1 MHAGY
6 WHWQEFQ
13 SQYKNKRIIYVVQNN
28 VEHHDH
34 HWYEWRKKKSK
45 NIFERFFINFKSNCL
60 IQIEFSV
67 CSQWRIKSNRLAISL
82 NMHEYMAACDA
93 AIYWTLNRTIINNNA
108 IYIYMLST
116 PSIVYIIYKYCTL
129 NTKRL
134 STNRDTSHMPL
145 AARQCYGVMHT
156 FTTTYAC
163 AYGCVPKH
171 THTHIC
177 ACAWYWYIVSHTLS
191 AIASLLWI
199 NRNCQQQQYLLF
211 FFLVF
216 LFIRRSSHSLVCV
229 LYNNNNNNL
238 YKYCPHCVCVCFVC
252 AATNERIPHNTVS
265 RQCRKTDIMNI
276 KK

>member
-67 CSQWRIKSNRLAISL
+67 CFQWRIKSNRLAISL

-171 THTHIC
+171 IHTHMC
-177 ACAWYWYIVSHTLS
+177 LCVVLVYCVSHTVSHRLASVNQPQLS
-191 AIASLLWI
+191 TTTIFIIFFSRIFIYPSFVTQLGL
-199 NRNCQQQQYLLF
+199 CSVQQQQQQPLQIL
-211 FFLVF
+211 
-216 LFIRRSSHSLVCV
+216 SSL
-229 LYNNNNNNL
+229 
-238 YKYCPHCVCVCFVC
+238 CVCVFCVC
-252 AATNERIPHNTVS
+252 SNKWENTSQYSFSTVPKD
-265 RQCRKTDIMNI
+265 RHHEH
-276 KK
+276 